1 MVVVVRG
8 TRVVVTIDELEVV
21 DREVVVVVRLV
32 VDVVEVDAKS
42 SGWPPFRRPKGSL
55 APEAGLP
62 ARVGAAQVG
71 HSTRFCFVL
80 ST

>member
-1 MVVVVRG
+1 MEVVVCG
-8 TRVVVTIDELEVV
+8 TRVVVVVEELEVV

-32 VDVVEVDAKS
+32 VDVVEVDVES
-42 SGWPPFRRPKGSL
+42 SDWAPFRRPKGSL